1 MVRGVWDSLRFLCSI
16 VPEESCSTQVHIS
29 PDTGYNV
36 IQLKAIAR
44 AILYFEPAI
53 NALVPSHRRGN
64 TWCKSLYASNPEF
77 KDMEDDPQLAIAK
90 LDCVEE
96 ENDIVDLM
104 NPDSKGYVWNFESL
118 RRYGSLEFR
127 QGPGVTTADETL
139 AWVEFVVTFINATLR
154 KLPASYQDLY
164 PAFPPNVGGL
174 KMFLQAGT
182 FNGVSKESLLSQI
195 TGRAKNSAAIPGEA
209 PQ

>member
-16 VPEESCSTQVHIS
+16 VPEQSCSTQVHIS
-29 PDTGYNV
+29 PDIDYTV
-36 IQLKAIAR
+36 VQLKAIAR
-44 AILYFEPAI
+44 AVLYFEPAF
-53 NALVPSHRRGN
+53 NALAAPHRRGN
-64 TWCKSLYASNPEF
+64 TWCKSFYASHPEF
-77 KDMEDDPQLAIAK
+77 KDTEHDPQLAIAK
-90 LDCVEE
+90 LDGVEE
-96 ENDIVDLM
+96 KDDIIDLM

-127 QGPGVTTADETL
+127 QAPGVTTADETL
-139 AWVEFVVTFINATLR
+139 AWVEFALTFINAALR

-182 FNGVSKESLLSQI
+182 VGGVSKESLLKQI
-195 TGRAKNSAAIPGEA
+195 TARAKNSAAIPGEA